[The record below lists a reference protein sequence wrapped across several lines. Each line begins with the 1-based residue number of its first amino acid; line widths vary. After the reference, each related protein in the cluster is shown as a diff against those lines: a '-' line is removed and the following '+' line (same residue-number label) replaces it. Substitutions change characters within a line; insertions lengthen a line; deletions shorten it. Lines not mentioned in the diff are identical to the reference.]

1 VGDGDLE
8 LSGEAQIG
16 AQLLREELSHASK
29 KREKGIR
36 SVGF

>member
-16 AQLLREELSHASK
+16 AQLLREELSRAL